1 MWGCQFVRWDQIHF
15 ADDDDDIEIFKHG
28 NRSLVNILL
37 VVALVLLLSALFNY
51 INLTVAQIG
60 NRAKEMATRR
70 PLFASVVGGCLWWR
84 RPVRH
89 GRNRR

>member
-1 MWGCQFVRWDQIHF
+1 MGVKLTLNKNGEALVASPFS
-15 ADDDDDIEIFKHG
+15 IEY
-28 NRSLVNILL
+28 NNTLVNILL

-70 PLFASVVGGCLWWR
+70 LQRL
-84 RPVRH
+84 
-89 GRNRR
+89 

>member
-1 MWGCQFVRWDQIHF
+1 MGPIHF
-15 ADDDDDIEIFKHG
+15 TDDEVDIFKHG
-28 NRSLVNILL
+28 NRTLVNILL

-70 PLFASVVGGCLWWR
+70 LLGESVGA
-84 RPVRH
+84 
-89 GRNRR
+89 

>member
-1 MWGCQFVRWDQIHF
+1 MNSYDCLCPVS
-15 ADDDDDIEIFKHG
+15 
-28 NRSLVNILL
+28 NLSSNILR

-70 PLFASVVGGCLWWR
+70 LLGESVGG
-84 RPVRH
+84 VE
-89 GRNRR
+89 GRVVQFATPFACGLILVHNVQVFYHTY

>member
-1 MWGCQFVRWDQIHF
+1 MSRLHVGLPVCKIDQIHF
-15 ADDDDDIEIFKHG
+15 ADDDVEIFKHG

-70 PLFASVVGGCLWWR
+70 LLGESVGA
-84 RPVRH
+84 
-89 GRNRR
+89 